1 MAGDCGDGVERW
13 GRDLSSSQCSSGPLV
28 LLSRF
33 SLGCLSVTTN
43 SAHSSWKISGQLR
56 EANLLLGA
64 SSELGFFFG
73 GGAGVFFCLF
83 FISHP
88 DFHSLDLMPRCVF
101 SQLCNLNLL
110 PNL

>member
-1 MAGDCGDGVERW
+1 MAGDCGDGVERC

-43 SAHSSWKISGQLR
+43 SAHSCWKISGQLR
-56 EANLLLGA
+56 EANLLLAA

-73 GGAGVFFCLF
+73 GGGRQVSFFVCFLF
-83 FISHP
+83 PTQTSTA
-88 DFHSLDLMPRCVF
+88 
-101 SQLCNLNLL
+101 
-110 PNL
+110 